1 MGDERALLERAREY
15 DPAALGEIYDRYSVK
30 IYNYIYR
37 RLGDAHLAEDLTADV
52 FVKMLEAIRA
62 SVPWRISFSGW
73 LYRIAHNAVIDYLRR
88 HCEERELHLNE
99 RLIAAGDSPTI
110 ALEGKLMQQQLRAA
124 ISRLNEDY
132 QQVIILKFIEGLSN
146 AEVAEIL
153 GRSEG
158 AVKSLQHRA
167 LTSLRHIM
175 QGGERK

>member
-1 MGDERALLERAREY
+1 MGDERALLQRAREY
-15 DPAALGEIYDRYSVK
+15 DAAALGEIYDRYSVK
-30 IYNYIYR
+30 IYNYIYH

-52 FVKMLEAIRA
+52 FVKMLEAIRS

-73 LYRIAHNAVIDYLRR
+73 LYRIAHNVVIDYLRR
-88 HCEERELHLNE
+88 HREEMESYLDE
-99 RLIAAGDSPTI
+99 RLIAAGESPTI
-110 ALEGKLMQQQLRAA
+110 ALERKLMRQQLRAA

-132 QQVIILKFIEGLSN
+132 QQVIILKFVEGLSN
-146 AEVAEIL
+146 AEVAQIL

-167 LTSLRHIM
+167 LTSLRRIM